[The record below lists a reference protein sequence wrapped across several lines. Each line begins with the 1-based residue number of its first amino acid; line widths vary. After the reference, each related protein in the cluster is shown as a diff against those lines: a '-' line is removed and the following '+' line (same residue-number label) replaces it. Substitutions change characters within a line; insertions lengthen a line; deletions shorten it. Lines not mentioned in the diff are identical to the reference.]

1 MQFLFQHGVY
11 AVGPSAGVMLCPSA
25 GFMLVS
31 LSRCYP
37 VSIRQLKSVL
47 SGLDIL
53 RQREKEKR
61 YFLGKRVFF
70 VRLTVYRKKRH
81 LIIDKSLFNSS
92 VFVCS
97 SILSVIKCFFWKEF
111 ILFLTQ
117 STPTSNSKDRS
128 RTMRKRRTI

>member
-1 MQFLFQHGVY
+1 
-11 AVGPSAGVMLCPSA
+11 MLCPSA

-37 VSIRQLKSVL
+37 VSIRQLKSVP

-61 YFLGKRVFF
+61 YFLEKGFF
-70 VRLTVYRKKRH
+70 VRFTVYRKKRH

-97 SILSVIKCFFWKEF
+97 SILSVIKCFLEGVYPV
-111 ILFLTQ
+111 
-117 STPTSNSKDRS
+117 SHSVNAH
-128 RTMRKRRTI
+128 